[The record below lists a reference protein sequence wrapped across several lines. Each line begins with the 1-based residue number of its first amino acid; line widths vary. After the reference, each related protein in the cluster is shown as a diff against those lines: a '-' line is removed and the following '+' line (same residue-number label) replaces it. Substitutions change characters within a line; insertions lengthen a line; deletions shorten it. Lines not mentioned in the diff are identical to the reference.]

1 MKFEEKREKSGRPAV
16 VAFATKTRGEAGG
29 GMNIQGG
36 TRNPPEADKCRI
48 RRRRTSVEGRSFAA
62 LRMTKAEDC
71 RAALA
76 MTPGL

>member
-48 RRRRTSVEGRSFAA
+48 RRRRTSVESAGGGQVLKADPSLRS
-62 LRMTKAEDC
+62 
-71 RAALA
+71 
-76 MTPGL
+76 G